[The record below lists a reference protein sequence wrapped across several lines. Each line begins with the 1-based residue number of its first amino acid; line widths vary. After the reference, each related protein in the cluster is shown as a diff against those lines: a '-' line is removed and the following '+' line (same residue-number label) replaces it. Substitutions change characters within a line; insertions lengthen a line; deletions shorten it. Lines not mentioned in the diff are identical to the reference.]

1 MLPSLN
7 ATARTLT
14 GEAEVQNATDF
25 SKPGAVRNR
34 SDHAVTAGE
43 RPSWFRCPPSKAEGD
58 TNKVYVI
65 KDGVAHE
72 RLVQTGLLEGDTI
85 QIKQGLQKAKS
96 SPRRIWAHFTT
107 ASMGSGVRAKRG
119 KYAVVS

>member
-1 MLPSLN
+1 LN

-14 GEAEVQNATDF
+14 VEAEVPNSDGLL
-25 SKPGAVRNR
+25 KPGQFATVRITQSQPENAVM
-34 SDHAVTAGE
+34 VTTSAI
-43 RPSWFRCPPSKAEGD
+43 KAEGD

-85 QIKQGLQKAKS
+85 QIKQGLQEGEVVA
-96 SPRRIWAHFTT
+96 T
-107 ASMGSGVRAKRG
+107 SGFGQLQDGILVRAN
-119 KYAVVS
+119 